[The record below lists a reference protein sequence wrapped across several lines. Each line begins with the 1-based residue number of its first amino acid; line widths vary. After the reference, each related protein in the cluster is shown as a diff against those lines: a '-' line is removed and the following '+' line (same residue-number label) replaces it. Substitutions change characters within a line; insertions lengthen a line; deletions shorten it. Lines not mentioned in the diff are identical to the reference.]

1 MLNLPETNEMAVK
14 VREDIGEICE
24 PNMHRQEEQAIRS
37 QPKAVRSG

>member
-24 PNMHRQEEQAIRS
+24 PNKHRQEEQAIRS